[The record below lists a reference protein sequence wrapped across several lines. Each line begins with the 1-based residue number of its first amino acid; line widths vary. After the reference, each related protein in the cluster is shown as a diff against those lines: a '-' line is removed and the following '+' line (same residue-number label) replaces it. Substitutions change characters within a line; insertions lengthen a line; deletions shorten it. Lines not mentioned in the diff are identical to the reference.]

1 MTIVR
6 NKDIR
11 SGKPT
16 VKGTRVTVGDVVAR
30 FYKLARSTEEV
41 ATDLDVDESDVEEAL
56 RYYHDAVL
64 DREDIGIEA

>member
-16 VKGTRVTVGDVVAR
+16 VKGTRVTVADIVAR